1 MYFYTF
7 DKKLTSMKK
16 PLLTEKQYN
25 IVQFFIVCSF
35 MLIFI
40 LTFLNHKLH
49 FLPVLTLHNAWGKFL
64 YFVLLPIS
72 LGLRILIWSKVIP
85 NYAANPLSV
94 IWPNYSKENYPR
106 LHLSFQVVNILIVV
120 GVLIWAYLM
129 ITHKI

>member
-25 IVQFFIVCSF
+25 LVQFFIVCSF
-35 MLIFI
+35 MLIFM

-64 YFVLLPIS
+64 YFVLLPIV
-72 LGLRILIWSKVIP
+72 LGLVLLKRLKLIP
-85 NYAANPLSV
+85 DYTRNYLSA
-94 IWPNYSKENYPR
+94 IWPNYSNENYPKVYMGI
-106 LHLSFQVVNILIVV
+106 QVIKIIFVIILLYWMSDI
-120 GVLIWAYLM
+120 L
-129 ITHKI
+129 

>member
-1 MYFYTF
+1 
-7 DKKLTSMKK
+7 MKK

-25 IVQFFIVCSF
+25 LIEFCLAFFFLFVMSSVILNRTIKLLPVVWVHQIWTSLLF
-35 MLIFI
+35 YVFFPLRLI
-40 LTFLNHKLH
+40 LTISKWTKL
-49 FLPVLTLHNAWGKFL
+49 
-64 YFVLLPIS
+64 
-72 LGLRILIWSKVIP
+72 IP
-85 NYAANPLSV
+85 DYNPNILSV